1 MRADA
6 APALHVDSNAQL
18 SHAVKARRRQLRMKL
33 NSIDSEE
40 GDENVRKEINHRVE
54 QDARD
59 AYESL
64 RSQGKLVAATF
75 ATQSLG
81 LSLVLS
87 RFAPTPHQLKRKELT
102 PQKTLRRT
110 LSNGDLN
117 DEDDEGRRLVI
128 VEDTFSDRG
137 GGVARA
143 LLRPMD
149 ELVGVSTSPFADEA
163 PPVED
168 VDLVVD
174 LTPSAFDALLVKI
187 RDAPRPLTLVFARG
201 RCLAAV
207 RRRPRPLSPQKPHLG
222 PTRRRGHGATPPRPR
237 SPQKKRR
244 APPPRTWRR
253 FCADAS
259 SCLQTVSEALV
270 RGVLAC
276 LDAPMRRLRR
286 RRAATPPN
294 RRAPPRGHRRIN
306 SEPLPTHFF
315 AEPEEQNLV

>member
-1 MRADA
+1 M
-6 APALHVDSNAQL
+6 
-18 SHAVKARRRQLRMKL
+18 
-33 NSIDSEE
+33 
-40 GDENVRKEINHRVE
+40 
-54 QDARD
+54 
-59 AYESL
+59 
-64 RSQGKLVAATF
+64 
-75 ATQSLG
+75 
-81 LSLVLS
+81 
-87 RFAPTPHQLKRKELT
+87 
-102 PQKTLRRT
+102 
-110 LSNGDLN
+110 

-128 VEDTFSDRG
+128 VEDTFSDPG

-222 PTRRRGHGATPPRPR
+222 PTRRRGRGRLL
-237 SPQKKRR
+237 KKRR

-286 RRAATPPN
+286 RRKMTPTN
-294 RRAPPRGHRRIN
+294 HRAQPRGHRRI
-306 SEPLPTHFF
+306 SSAPLPTHFF
-315 AEPEEQNLV
+315 AE